1 MIKTPSQNKKATEL
15 LGLINNL
22 RRYHMSRKSILDFIN
37 DFFLNSGGF
46 NRRIVAEWPTKDEFD
61 CTISDKTVSRRIK
74 TLREMFGD
82 RLVYNKGTY
91 FLDLDDFPDVLT
103 VHDAIAL
110 KVAAQTVGGDVN
122 IADAIER
129 IGRSVVNK
137 QMQYTYNSRDEIN
150 LRDKINTP
158 VVISGPVAHV
168 QINQKIK
175 QALLDA
181 VFYQHIVTIKYG
193 LHNYKIAPLEI
204 IYTPDDILIM
214 SAHVRTNKPSKKIAF
229 YSVSSI
235 TKVVDTNVWFQ
246 KDNNINV
253 GTYIDTVFGL
263 HTHAIQNIELHVA
276 KQVAERVKRYTFNQS
291 QDIIENTSD
300 GTLTIKFQ
308 SGALSEIARFIA
320 GWGGQIIPIAPQQ
333 LRDEY
338 RKLTQCL

>member
-15 LGLINNL
+15 LGLINEL
-22 RRYHMSRKSILDFIN
+22 RRCPMSRKDILDFIN
-37 DFFLNSGGF
+37 DFLLNNGGF
-46 NRRIVAEWPTKDEFD
+46 DRRIGTGWPKKDEFD

-91 FLDLDDFPDVLT
+91 FLDLDDFPDILT

-137 QMQYTYNSRDEIN
+137 QMQYTYNSKDEIN